1 MRFITKNIANF
12 LTCTNLFLGC
22 IGILLV
28 LEDEYLLAFYAMLGS
43 ALADFLDGFAARL
56 FKADDGIGKDLDSL
70 ADVVTFGV
78 LPGFFLVQYI
88 RAAGFEWALP
98 FGPEYTAL
106 LVPVFSALRLAR
118 FNNDTRQRTG
128 FLGLP
133 TPANALII
141 SSFVLWALPA
151 GESRWPMPAT
161 FHDVW
166 VITGF
171 ILLMCFLL
179 VSEIPLIALK
189 FKGFDLKKDWLKVL
203 LVILI
208 PVMAILLNFGAA
220 LPSLILYI
228 VISFFNHRIYEIQSR
243 N

>member
-1 MRFITKNIANF
+1 MRFITKNIANL

-22 IGILLV
+22 IGIMLV
-28 LEDEYLLAFYAMLGS
+28 LRGDFLYAFYAMLGS

-56 FKADDGIGKDLDSL
+56 FRADDGIGKDLDSL

-78 LPGFFLVQYI
+78 LPGFFLMEYMN
-88 RAAGFEWALP
+88 RAAFSWALP
-98 FGPEYTAL
+98 FPPAYVAL
-106 LVPVFSALRLAR
+106 LVPVFSAIRLAR
-118 FNNDTRQRTG
+118 FNNDTRQRSG

-141 SSFVLWALPA
+141 ASFVLWVSGIKESPWQAPA
-151 GESRWPMPAT
+151 
-161 FHDVW
+161 FLQDVW
-166 VITGF
+166 VITGL
-171 ILLMCFLL
+171 ILFMCFLL

-189 FKGFDLKKDWLKVL
+189 FKGFSIRKDWPRVL

-208 PVMAILLNFGAA
+208 PLTAFFLNFGAA
-220 LPSLILYI
+220 IPCLILYI
-228 VISFFNHRIYEIQSR
+228 VISFFNHRMYEVQSR